1 VSSGTATD
9 PPRSF
14 RVESFAWRPVSLVAA
29 ACGLLVF
36 GLSARYGYHRDE
48 LYFLA
53 SGRHLAWGYPDQ
65 PPLVPLLARAMSAI
79 APGNLLVLRLPSD
92 IAVVGTVLLTAAIA
106 RELGASRSGQTLGA
120 AAIAISNLTLGSGHL
135 LSTTTFGLT
144 VWAAFFA
151 VSLHALRTRHGRWW
165 LLAGVVAGVGLLDND
180 LVAFLLAATFV
191 GLMLVG
197 PRDVFRSP
205 WLWLG
210 LLVAALLWTP
220 YLVWQAQHGW
230 PQLQISRSIAA
241 GHSGTS
247 APRGQIPLQ
256 QLFLASPVLDP
267 LWIAGLVR
275 LLRDPRV
282 NWARAFA
289 VAWFVLLLT
298 FVVTGGKPY
307 YLALSF
313 PLLLAAGAQ
322 PALNWVRRGRRRLVT
337 WTALLLVGALI
348 DVVVTLPIIP
358 IGVLHDTPIVGVNY
372 DAGEQVGWPTFVR
385 EIVDT
390 EVIAGGKTSV
400 LLASNYGEA
409 GAVQR
414 YAPSLAARVYGVQN
428 AYWLWGPPPEA
439 ARGGVVAVGFERSQ
453 LTPYFT
459 TVELA
464 RRLDNGVGVDN
475 DEQGEPVWICTCRH
489 TPWIQ
494 IWRAL
499 KDYG

>member
-1 VSSGTATD
+1 MAATESS
-9 PPRSF
+9 RSL
-14 RVESFAWRPVSLVAA
+14 RVEAFAWRPVSLVAA
-29 ACGLLVF
+29 ATGLVLF

-79 APGNLLVLRLPSD
+79 APGSLLVLRLPSD
-92 IAVVGTVLLTAAIA
+92 VAVVGTVLLTAAIA
-106 RELGASRSGQTLGA
+106 RELGAARSGQTLA
-120 AAIAISNLTLGSGHL
+120 AVAIAMSNLTLGSGHL

-151 VSLHALRTRHGRWW
+151 VSLHALRTRNDRWW

-191 GLMLVG
+191 GLLLVG

-205 WLWLG
+205 WLWSG
-210 LLVAALLWTP
+210 VVVAAVLWSP

-241 GHSGTS
+241 GNSGTS
-247 APRGQIPLQ
+247 APRWQIPLQ

-275 LLRDPRV
+275 LFRDPRV
-282 NWARAFA
+282 SWARGFA
-289 VAWFVLLLT
+289 VAWVVLLLA

-322 PALNWVRRGRRRLVT
+322 PALDWVRRGRRRLAT
-337 WTALLLVGALI
+337 WTALL
-348 DVVVTLPIIP
+348 
-358 IGVLHDTPIVGVNY
+358 
-372 DAGEQVGWPTFVR
+372 VR
-385 EIVDT
+385 R
-390 EVIAGGKTSV
+390 G
-400 LLASNYGEA
+400 
-409 GAVQR
+409 R
-414 YAPSLAARVYGVQN
+414 YQCGRHTADRPDRRAARHPDRRRELRRRRAGRVAHVCPRDCRDRRQRRRRIQCLAGQQLRRGRCP
-428 AYWLWGPPPEA
+428 AAIRPEPRR
-439 ARGGVVAVGFERSQ
+439 ARLRRAERVLAVGTATGKR
-453 LTPYFT
+453 P
-459 TVELA
+459 
-464 RRLDNGVGVDN
+464 GPG
-475 DEQGEPVWICTCRH
+475 GCRGLR
-489 TPWIQ
+489 P
-494 IWRAL
+494 
-499 KDYG
+499 